1 MLNLPAETWLRFAIW
16 MAIGFA
22 VYFFYGRTHSRLGLQ
37 QAAEAG
43 SRRHRRVA
51 RLRSSFVI
59 DPVGRPAPQIPLRGG
74 DSRGRVACCVSPV
87 RSAAR

>member
-16 MAIGFA
+16 MAIGFV

-43 SRRHRRVA
+43 
-51 RLRSSFVI
+51 
-59 DPVGRPAPQIPLRGG
+59 GAPQ
-74 DSRGRVACCVSPV
+74 SP
-87 RSAAR
+87 SGTAH